1 MSVKLNIK
9 TNSLKDLGLELREI
23 RKKRKPKS
31 NTTTSSNNVKSSN
44 PYMSSYGYTSPNTSN
59 VSSNIQREQLR
70 LLENTPSD
78 LYLKPQKLIE
88 NENYNFFMK
97 KGRELTN
104 SINNSLNNMD
114 IEYHLYKIN

>member
-59 VSSNIQREQLR
+59 VSSIKSNETNIHTKTTRAK
-70 LLENTPSD
+70 T
-78 LYLKPQKLIE
+78 
-88 NENYNFFMK
+88 
-97 KGRELTN
+97 
-104 SINNSLNNMD
+104 
-114 IEYHLYKIN
+114 